1 MKARLI
7 ALALLVATLATL
19 GVFALRGARNVIPA
33 RADVADSITM
43 ENGIETHHFTVT
55 AKRK

>member
-1 MKARLI
+1 VI
-7 ALALLVATLATL
+7 ALALLVATLATV
-19 GVFALRGARNVIPA
+19 GVFARGGARNVRPA
-33 RADVADSITM
+33 RAHVADSITM